1 VIEVIADPR
10 GVLAEG
16 GLQLY
21 GQEIFDLESGRRA
34 MTELLL
40 RESQCDGDAI
50 APGELL
56 AAAEADG
63 TIGEID
69 LWVLGQA
76 LPHTAAGHA
85 VSVNIASRTLED
97 PRLVPTLER
106 LLSISDARPE
116 LLTFEITETAKL
128 NSFAKAR
135 RNAGAL
141 TALGCRL
148 ALDDF
153 GTGYGTLCYL
163 EAFPAKYLKIDRAF
177 VRDAMTDDRSL
188 AVIESIIWLAD
199 RFGQETIAEGIECPD
214 TLQLVSSLGINY
226 AQGFYLGRPWPI
238 AQVLRRSVADRHG

>member
-1 VIEVIADPR
+1 VIEVIADR
-10 GVLAEG
+10 LGVIAEG
-16 GLQLY
+16 SLQLY
-21 GQEIFDLESGRRA
+21 GQEIFDLATGRRA
-34 MTELLL
+34 MMELLL
-40 RESQCDGDAI
+40 RGSQCEADAT

-69 LWVLGQA
+69 LWVLAQA
-76 LPHTAAGHA
+76 LPHTGRGSA
-85 VSVNIASRTLED
+85 VSVNISSRTLED

-106 LLSISDARPE
+106 LLSVGDAQPE

-128 NSFAKAR
+128 SSFAKAR
-135 RNAGAL
+135 RSADAL
-141 TALGCRL
+141 TALGCTL

-177 VRDAMTDDRSL
+177 VRDAMCDDRAL

-214 TLQLVSSLGINY
+214 TLQLVNSLGVNY
-226 AQGFYLGRPWPI
+226 AQGFYLGRPRPV
-238 AQVLRRSVADRHG
+238 AQVLPLSGTVRHG